1 MAIAASAQQ
10 QPVVVPNAGI
20 PFVDKNGMLSSTGRL
35 FAQTLRNFVA
45 NMNRSIPC
53 NATGKN
59 LISLTLLQ
67 IQPEVN
73 QYTSYDDY
81 TFVAAETSDGSVT
94 ALVVTQ
100 AGSLSA
106 LNVYLAS
113 GSQAGSGDIVA
124 NKFYRFTY
132 VDTLNGGNGGFLV
145 TFGGSVIAP
154 LTDSTT
160 GTPAATLVATAD
172 ADTNDNF
179 SSLNAKLDAVIAAI
193 SS

>member
-1 MAIAASAQQ
+1 MPIAAAAQGH
-10 QPVVVPNAGI
+10 PIVIPNPGI
-20 PFVDKNGMLSSTGRL
+20 PFVDKNGNLSSTGRIAL
-35 FAQTLRNFVA
+35 QQMRDFIV

-81 TFVAAETSDGSVT
+81 TFVASQTSDGAVT
-94 ALVVTQ
+94 ALVVTKN
-100 AGSLSA
+100 GSLSA

-113 GSQAGSGDIVA
+113 GPQAASGDIVA
-124 NKFYRFTY
+124 GKFYRFTY
-132 VDTLNGGNGGFLV
+132 VDALNGGSGGFLV
-145 TFGGSVIAP
+145 TFGGAAIST

-160 GTPAATLVATAD
+160 GTPSATLVATAD
-172 ADTNDNF
+172 PDTNDNF
-179 SSLNAKLDAVIAAI
+179 ASLNAKLDAVIASI